1 MIVVDAYQGKKIGV
15 FGLARSGLAACRSL
29 VEGGAGVLAW
39 DDKES
44 QRSSAPVP
52 PVDLAQE
59 NFEGLTALVVS
70 PGVPLTF
77 PKAHPLVKK
86 AHDAGVPVLGD
97 MELFALARASLP
109 KHKLVAVT
117 GTNGK
122 STTTALLAHCLSE
135 GGLPALGAGNI
146 GIPVLDIDPLPEGG
160 IYVFEL
166 SSFQLDLTESLK
178 PEVAIILNVSPDHLD
193 RHGSM
198 SNYVAAKRRIFE
210 MQEGDGLAVIG
221 VDDAYGRAMAETLPQ
236 KVIPVSCEGPV
247 EGGVY
252 VLDGMLFDATSGA
265 AREVGPVGTNRALR
279 GKHNG
284 QNAAAVFA
292 AARELGV
299 APDKILAAFEIFEG
313 LPHRLEIVGEK
324 DGVHFINDS
333 KASNTGAALRSLEA
347 FENVYWIAG
356 GQFKETSLEMFT
368 PVLSHVKKA
377 YLIGKDNRIFVNFLR
392 HKVPFEQ
399 SHTLEVAIRAAARD
413 AKKDGGV
420 VLLAPACASFD
431 QFRNF
436 EHRGEVFRKVARAV
450 IQGGAP

>member
-1 MIVVDAYQGKKIGV
+1 MIVVGAYQGKRIGV

-29 VEGGAGVLAW
+29 EEGRAVVLPW
-39 DDKES
+39 DDSEG
-44 QRSSAPVP
+44 QRSSSPIP
-52 PVDLAQE
+52 PVDLYQE
-59 NFEGLTALVVS
+59 NFEDLTSLVVT

-77 PKAHPLVKK
+77 PKPHPLVKK
-86 AHDAGVPVLGD
+86 AHQAGVPVLGD

-122 STTTALLAHCLSE
+122 STTTALLAHTLNE
-135 GGLPALGAGNI
+135 NGLEALGAGNI

-166 SSFQLDLTESLK
+166 SSFQLDLSESLK

-193 RHGSM
+193 RHGNM
-198 SNYVAAKRRIFE
+198 SNYVASKRRIFE
-210 MQEGDGLAVIG
+210 MQAKDGVAVIG
-221 VDDAYGRAMAETLPQ
+221 VDDAYGRAMAETFPQ
-236 KVIPVSCEGPV
+236 KVIPISCEGPV

-252 VLDGMLFDATSGA
+252 VLDGILFDATSGA
-265 AREVGPVGTNRALR
+265 SQKIGPVGTNRALR

-284 QNAAAVFA
+284 QNAAAVYA

-299 APDKILAAFEIFEG
+299 APDKILPAFQTFEG

-333 KASNTGAALRSLEA
+333 KASNTGSALRSLEA
-347 FENVYWIAG
+347 YQNVYWIAG
-356 GQFKETSLEMFT
+356 GQFKETSLEMFA
-368 PVLSHVKKA
+368 PVLGHVKKA
-377 YLIGKDNRIFVNFLR
+377 YLIGEERRVFVNFLKG
-392 HKVPFEQ
+392 KVEFEE
-399 SHTLEVAIRAAARD
+399 SVTLDVAVKAAARD
-413 AKKDGGV
+413 AKKEGGV
-420 VLLAPACASFD
+420 VLLAPVCASFD

-436 EHRGEVFRKVARAV
+436 EHRGETFRKAAHE
-450 IQGGAP
+450 IIKGGAT